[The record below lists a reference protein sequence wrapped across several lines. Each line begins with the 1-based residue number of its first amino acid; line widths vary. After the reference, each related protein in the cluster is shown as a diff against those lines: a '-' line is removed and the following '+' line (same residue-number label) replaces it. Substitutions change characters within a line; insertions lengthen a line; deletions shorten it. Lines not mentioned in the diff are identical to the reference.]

1 MITRRR
7 GVARI
12 ARVSFTIAACF
23 LGLAFVGCTP
33 EVEPTPSWTP
43 SETPTPTP
51 TWKPKEQAA
60 IDAVDRYI
68 DAYTDLINKIPLLS
82 EDDWDRIYATT
93 VDPRRTEM
101 LDEFA
106 FYTRKGWTG
115 SGAPVFTVDR
125 AESVG
130 SRDDGELWG
139 VTGCYVREEFFY
151 YDSSGQRQEP
161 AYLRSYR
168 TYIVLLTQV
177 DQVDR
182 YYVSELHNQENAC

>member
-1 MITRRR
+1 MTTTRLSSAWRTRLTHIFAIT
-7 GVARI
+7 V
-12 ARVSFTIAACF
+12 
-23 LGLAFVGCTP
+23 LGLGLVGCTP
-33 EVEPTPSWTP
+33 QVEPTPSWTP

-115 SGAPVFTVDR
+115 SGAPVFTVDKV
-125 AESVG
+125 ESTG

-139 VTGCYVREEFFY
+139 VTGCYV
-151 YDSSGQRQEP
+151 QEDFPVFDENGDVVPP

-168 TYIVLLTQV
+168 TYTVFLTQA
-177 DQVDR
+177 DR